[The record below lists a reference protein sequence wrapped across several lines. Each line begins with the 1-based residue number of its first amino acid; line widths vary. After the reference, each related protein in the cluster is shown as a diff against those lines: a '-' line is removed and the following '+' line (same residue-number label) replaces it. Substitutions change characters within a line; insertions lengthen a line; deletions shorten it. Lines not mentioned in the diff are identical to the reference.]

1 MSSVLDPRKQ
11 LVSVR
16 MDTSDLTRLRRI
28 AGRLRVRE
36 SELYRYAVRR
46 MLDRLAPLQD
56 HEVCGSDL
64 LPVFLEC
71 EADLLRHFDLDAE
84 RLDTI
89 VNAGVAEKHREVD
102 WSDLQLL
109 ALSASPPAYVVA
121 KLRVLLGHAVEPM
134 QVPALIRDHLRQ
146 KYAPAELAEAPPPG
160 PPAEPFTEPVTEP
173 VTEPYGSTLAERSDD
188 GGAPADADPRAV
200 AGVNSRTSTSRV
212 VSRRRTQER

>member
-1 MSSVLDPRKQ
+1 VGSPLDARKQ
-11 LVSVR
+11 LISVR
-16 MDTSDLTRLRRI
+16 LDTSDLARLRRI

-36 SELYRYAVRR
+36 SDLYRYAVRQ

-56 HEVCGSDL
+56 HDVCGSDL

-89 VNAGVAEKHREVD
+89 VNAGVAEKQREVD

-109 ALSASPPAYVVA
+109 ALSVMPPAYVLS
-121 KLRVLLGHAVEPM
+121 KLRVLLGRSVDPA
-134 QVPALIRDHLRQ
+134 QVPGLIRDHLRQ
-146 KYAPAELAEAPPPG
+146 KYAPAEPPAERPQG
-160 PPAEPFTEPVTEP
+160 PPAEPFTEP
-173 VTEPYGSTLAERSDD
+173 YGCAGEGRLDD
-188 GGAPADADPRAV
+188 GGAAADAEPRGADG
-200 AGVNSRTSTSRV
+200 AGSSTSASRV